1 MKILVTGAA
10 GFIGSK
16 VMSVLASRGD
26 EVVGIDNINSYYDVR
41 LKYGRL
47 AECGFPRPESFDA
60 GYAFGAPMLS
70 DIFAN
75 CRFVRMDIC
84 DKESVDSLL
93 AAEGFDAVVN
103 LAAQVGVRYSVE
115 NPYAYVQSNVLG
127 FLNILEACRY
137 NPVKHLVFA
146 SSSSVYGLNE
156 SVPYNEDD
164 KVDTPVS
171 LYAATKKADELM
183 AHSYAKLYG
192 IPMTGLRFFTVYG
205 PWGRPDMA
213 PMLFANA
220 ITRGEPIKIFN
231 NGDLVRDFT
240 YVDDIVE
247 GTVRTLDRPSV
258 ASECANGVPYRIFNI
273 GCSQPVKLMD
283 FIGELERALGKEAQK
298 VYLPMQQGDV
308 YQTNADTSK
317 LEDQVGYKPC
327 MGLREGIG
335 EFVKWYL
342 SDRNPLRP

>member
-1 MKILVTGAA
+1 MIMKILVTGAA

-47 AECGFPRPESFDA
+47 AECGFPLPESFDA
-60 GYAFGAPMLS
+60 GYAFGAPMVS

-84 DKESVDSLL
+84 DKASVDSLF

-127 FLNILEACRY
+127 FLNILEACRH

-183 AHSYAKLYG
+183 AHSYAKLYC
-192 IPMTGLRFFTVYG
+192 LWSLG
-205 PWGRPDMA
+205 PSGHGADAFRECDHS
-213 PMLFANA
+213 
-220 ITRGEPIKIFN
+220 RGT
-231 NGDLVRDFT
+231 DQ
-240 YVDDIVE
+240 DI
-247 GTVRTLDRPSV
+247 
-258 ASECANGVPYRIFNI
+258 
-273 GCSQPVKLMD
+273 
-283 FIGELERALGKEAQK
+283 
-298 VYLPMQQGDV
+298 QQWRSG
-308 YQTNADTSK
+308 S
-317 LEDQVGYKPC
+317 
-327 MGLREGIG
+327 
-335 EFVKWYL
+335 
-342 SDRNPLRP
+342 

>member
-1 MKILVTGAA
+1 MTGAA
-10 GFIGSK
+10 GFIGSHLIK
-16 VMSVLASRGD
+16 EIYRSFD
-26 EVVGIDNINSYYDVR
+26 YPQVVAIDNLDGYFDLDLKKSR
-41 LKYGRL
+41 LNELYVYQH
-47 AECGFPRPESFDA
+47 F
-60 GYAFGAPMLS
+60 
-70 DIFAN
+70 
-75 CRFVRMDIC
+75 RFVEADIA
-84 DKESVDSLL
+84 DREALEAVFEKYRPQI
-93 AAEGFDAVVN
+93 VVN
-103 LAAQVGVRYSVE
+103 LAAKVGVRQSVT
-115 NPYAYVQSNVLG
+115 NPDEYIQSNIIG
-127 FLNILEACRY
+127 FHNILEACRKY
-137 NPVKHLVFA
+137 PVQHLVFA
-146 SSSSVYGLNE
+146 SSSSVYGAN
-156 SVPYNEDD
+156 SKVPYSEDD
-164 KVDTPVS
+164 KVDNPVS
-171 LYAATKKADELM
+171 LYAATKKSNELM
-183 AHSYAKLYG
+183 AHSYSKLYD
-192 IPMTGLRFFTVYG
+192 IPATGLRFFTVYG

-283 FIGELERALGKEAQK
+283 FISELEMALGKVAQK

-308 YQTNADTSK
+308 YQTNADTFK
-317 LEDQVGYKPC
+317 LEMQVGYKPC

>member
-16 VMSVLASRGD
+16 LMSVLASRGD
-26 EVVGIDNINSYYDVR
+26 VVVGIDNINAYYDVR

-47 AECGFPRPESFDA
+47 AECGFPLPESFDD
-60 GYAFGAPMLS
+60 GYQYGTELLS
-70 DIFAN
+70 DKLDS

-84 DKESVDSLL
+84 DKEALDRLFES
-93 AAEGFDAVVN
+93 EHFDAVVN

-156 SVPYNEDD
+156 KVPYSESD
-164 KVDTPVS
+164 KVDSPVS

-213 PMLFANA
+213 PMLFAKA
-220 ITRGEPIKIFN
+220 ITSGEPIKIFN
-231 NGDLVRDFT
+231 NGELIRDFT

-247 GTVRTLDRPSV
+247 GTIRALDRPSV
-258 ASECANGVPYRIFNI
+258 AEECPNNVPYRIFNI

-283 FIGELERALGKEAQK
+283 FISEFENAMGTQALK
-298 VYLPMQQGDV
+298 VYMPMQQGDV
-308 YQTNADTSK
+308 YQTNADTSS
-317 LEDQVGYKPC
+317 LEEKVGYKPC
-327 MGLREGIG
+327 IGLREGIA
-335 EFVKWYL
+335 EFVKWYK
-342 SDRNPLRP
+342 SDKNPL